1 MRNIKTA
8 LLVGA
13 LGASFSTMGLSSA
26 QATTVFDFQTPA
38 GDPCGAACSTHTY
51 TVGGVSIT
59 ADGFTGSISG
69 GNFSSTGAVNLWDKT
84 GGGDENGLGLKN
96 DPNGQPS
103 SPQNE
108 ITFGSFVRITMPAGL
123 ASVLFSMGSTTS
135 TQPESWTVYGCTA
148 ATSGCTALI
157 TGGTDESSHSLTLDP
172 FYYFTEATANTT
184 NPSNTPNVL
193 LHELDVTTPLP
204 AALPLFATGLGAVG
218 LLGWRRK
225 RKASAAIAV

>member
-8 LLVGA
+8 LLVGV
-13 LGASFSTMGLSSA
+13 LGASFSAMGLSGA

-38 GDPCGAACSTHTY
+38 GDPCGGACSTHTY

-59 ADGFTGSISG
+59 ADGFTGS
-69 GNFSSTGAVNLWDKT
+69 FSSGSFTSTSAVNLWDKT

-108 ITFGSFVRITMPAGL
+108 ITFGSFVRLTMPAGL
-123 ASVLFSMGSTTS
+123 AAASFSMGSTTS
-135 TQPESWTVYGCTA
+135 SQPESWTVYGCTA

-157 TGGTDESSHSLTLDP
+157 TGGTDESPHTLALDK

-184 NPSNTPNVL
+184 DNTPNVL

-225 RKASAAIAV
+225 RKASAAIAA

>member
-1 MRNIKTA
+1 MPTMKTT
-8 LLVGA
+8 LLAGV

-26 QATTVFDFQTPA
+26 QATTVFDFLTPA
-38 GDPCGAACSTHTY
+38 GDPCGVACSTHQY

-59 ADGFTGSISG
+59 AAGFTGSFSG
-69 GNFSSTGAVNLWDKT
+69 GSFSSTGAVNLWDKT

-123 ASVLFSMGSTTS
+123 TAASFSMGSTTS

-157 TGGTDESSHSLTLDP
+157 TGGNDESSHSLTLDK

-184 NPSNTPNVL
+184 DNTPNVL

-225 RKASAAIAV
+225 RKASAAIAA